1 MSDTQLGEYIG
12 FRRYVCFIFKSTMPL
27 YSTTIECENIQN
39 YAYHS
44 QCSRYGGA
52 FTYYVMYF
60 LEVLPSNTQG
70 KSSKASLTKDLEG
83 TIYQASK

>member
-12 FRRYVCFIFKSTMPL
+12 FRRYVRSIFKSTMPL

-60 LEVLPSNTQG
+60 LEVLPSNT
-70 KSSKASLTKDLEG
+70 
-83 TIYQASK
+83 